1 LSKQGVQA
9 VFTDN
14 HPARQGRDQDKI
26 REYREIAEQ
35 IFCLHRVVNGDAAA
49 QQVYYSDNQQWK
61 NSPVRVYCVVVKVGP
76 DDVCTNGKRYQAEN
90 RHSISCLLPLFQ
102 IHCRLK
108 GEGGINYLCIVHRN
122 VSRNA
127 PLIQVDLT
135 YTGSR
140 G

>member
-1 LSKQGVQA
+1 MSKQGVQA

-35 IFCLHRVVNGDAAA
+35 IFCLHHVVNGDAAA

-76 DDVCTNGKRYQAEN
+76 DDVCTNGKDIRQKIVIRSAVCC
-90 RHSISCLLPLFQ
+90 RCSRSIA
-102 IHCRLK
+102 
-108 GEGGINYLCIVHRN
+108 G
-122 VSRNA
+122 
-127 PLIQVDLT
+127 
-135 YTGSR
+135 
-140 G
+140 